1 MSVSEV
7 NFFKH
12 MPTGGAT
19 SYLEDPVVRPVVPV
33 DLDFFAEMPN
43 GGTVYTGTE
52 VIGDYGQ
59 GGQVLGGE
67 NEGP

>member
-1 MSVSEV
+1 M
-7 NFFKH
+7 NLFKH
-12 MPTGGAT
+12 MPNGGAT
-19 SYLEDPVVRPVVPV
+19 SYLENPVVRPVAPV
-33 DLDFFAEMPN
+33 DLELFAEMPN

-67 NEGP
+67 NGDK

>member
-1 MSVSEV
+1 MSLYEMDL
-7 NFFKH
+7 FKH
-12 MPTGGAT
+12 MPNGGAT
-19 SYLEDPVVRPVVPV
+19 SYLEDPVVRSVAPV

-43 GGTVYTGTE
+43 GGTVCMGTE